1 MTDRSGQGHPASEF
15 SLPGDSEMTAR
26 IAAFDWAGTPL
37 GLPHGWPAELRTAVR
52 MILASPRPMQ
62 ILWGRD
68 QIQLFNDAF
77 ATTMGLLQ
85 QPALG
90 TSGNQYWDVT
100 WKQVGSEV
108 ERVWRGEAAVW
119 LDRAMVPVTRH
130 GQSAEAWWNYSCS
143 AIHTDHGIGG
153 ILVICEE
160 VTERVHAELRGHL
173 LMQEMNHRVKNTL
186 ATVQSLMMLTSST
199 AKSLEQFTESL
210 GERIG
215 AMARA
220 QDILLRGHDGDVAIG
235 DLMNAEFAPYV
246 SSRQLHME
254 CAPLQISARHAV
266 SVGLI
271 LHELLTNAAKYG
283 ALSTPGGRLQVR
295 CVPEEDRGV
304 VHWRE
309 QTEHPIA
316 PKRGRGFG
324 TVLIEQLARELG
336 GEARFDLQPGG
347 LEASVSFRAAATPA
361 MI

>member
-1 MTDRSGQGHPASEF
+1 MSDRAGQAPGPPGF
-15 SLPGDSEMTAR
+15 PLPGNSEMTAR
-26 IAAFDWAGTPL
+26 IGAFDWAGTLL
-37 GLPHGWPAELRTAVR
+37 GPTDRWPVELRSAVR
-52 MILASPRPMQ
+52 LILASPRPMQ
-62 ILWGRD
+62 ILWGPGQV
-68 QIQLFNDAF
+68 QIFNDAF

-90 TSGNQYWDVT
+90 TNGNAYWET
-100 WKQVGSEV
+100 AWQQVGSQV
-108 ERVWRGEAAVW
+108 ERVWRGEGPVW

-130 GQSAEAWWNYSCS
+130 GHRADAWWNYSCS

-160 VTERVHAELRGHL
+160 VTERVQAELRGHL

-199 AKSLEQFTESL
+199 AKSLDHFTESL
-210 GERIG
+210 GERIA

-220 QDILLRGHDGDVAIG
+220 QDILLRGHDGDVAVG
-235 DLMNAEFAPYV
+235 DLMNAEFAPYA
-246 SSRQLHME
+246 SSDQLQMD

-283 ALSTPGGRLQVR
+283 ALSSPGGLLQVR
-295 CVPEEDRGV
+295 CVPEADRGV
-304 VHWRE
+304 IHWRE
-309 QTEHPIA
+309 HAEHPIA
-316 PKRGRGFG
+316 VKRGRGFG

-336 GEARFDLQPGG
+336 GEARFDLQPTG
-347 LEASVSFRAAATPA
+347 LEAKVSFCAATAPGA
-361 MI
+361 